1 MATYRYLDDGTPDG
15 TILGQST
22 ASLIGFY
29 NATPIARPAATNQ
42 FAITDGVTGTV
53 NATTGVSAF
62 TATVVSTVLNNALS
76 TIIAQGNAI
85 RGALVSLGLI
95 KGSI

>member
-15 TILGQST
+15 TVLGQST

-62 TATVVSTVLNNALS
+62 TASELLLS
-76 TIIAQGNAI
+76 VRIYEPF
-85 RGALVSLGLI
+85 RGLTR
-95 KGSI
+95 